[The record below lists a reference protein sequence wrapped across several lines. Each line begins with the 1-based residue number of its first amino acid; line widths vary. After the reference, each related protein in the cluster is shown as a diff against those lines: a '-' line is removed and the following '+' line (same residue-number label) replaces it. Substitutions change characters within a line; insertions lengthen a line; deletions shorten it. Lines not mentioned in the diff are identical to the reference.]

1 MKNKR
6 EAAKLLAR
14 VIDERTIEVRDA
26 LFDSGVKISPNA
38 DKEELVDAV
47 VDNFGMNKRLQRKIG
62 GLALELQPNILDQIP
77 AKFRGQSGNNNKLSP
92 EAKETLLD
100 TGGQVVGLALANFLS
115 NRQARQ
121 QAEIEQQLLEAQ
133 AQSDLANAELVKQQL
148 LLQGTQNIN
157 KASMTPSMRLFTGV
171 LIVGALGTAYYFYM
185 KSQKAEK

>member
-62 GLALELQPNILDQIP
+62 GLALELQPNVLDQIP
-77 AKFRGQSGNNNKLSP
+77 TKFRSQSGNNKLSP
-92 EAKETLLD
+92 EAKDALLD
-100 TGGQVVGLALANFLS
+100 TGGQVVGFALANFLS

-121 QAEIEQQLLEAQ
+121 QAEIQQQLLEAQ

-148 LLQGTQNIN
+148 QLQSMQNIN
-157 KASMTPSMRLFTGV
+157 KASMTPPMRLFTGV
-171 LIVGALGTAYYFYM
+171 LLVGALGTAYYFYM
-185 KSQKAEK
+185 KSQKAAK

>member
-26 LFDSGVKISPNA
+26 LFDSGVKISPNS

-62 GLALELQPNILDQIP
+62 GLALELQPNVLDQIP
-77 AKFRGQSGNNNKLSP
+77 TKFRSQSGNNKLSP

-100 TGGQVVGLALANFLS
+100 TGGQVVGFALANFLS

-121 QAEIEQQLLEAQ
+121 QAEIQQQLLEAQ
-133 AQSDLANAELVKQQL
+133 AQSDLANAELVKA
-148 LLQGTQNIN
+148 TIAYSKAIQNIN

-185 KSQKAEK
+185 KSQKAAK